1 MMMCQL
7 DRGYH
12 NKFYFRVIL
21 LLISSISLSLLLNNL
36 GSAAADSRFE
46 AVGDGVV
53 DPMQRILKAT
63 LPVRTLN

>member
-1 MMMCQL
+1 MKIQTCSIHQ
-7 DRGYH
+7 
-12 NKFYFRVIL
+12 NTVCFRVVL
-21 LLISSISLSLLLNNL
+21 LMIASISFSLLLANTS
-36 GSAAADSRFE
+36 SAAADSRFE